1 MTMSI
6 ISTKECKTV
15 WDNCLAI
22 IKDNV
27 DDGVYE
33 TWFKPIMPVAIE
45 KNTLILQ
52 LPSHLFYEWIE
63 ANYVHLLKMVIKREL
78 GETGKLQY
86 RVVMEK
92 KRTPELSKTI
102 KLPSYDLLSI
112 ENPPTAAPID
122 IYAED
127 STIPDPSIVPGIRRQ
142 KINSNLIESLTF
154 DNYVEGECN
163 RLARSAGWAIAG
175 NPGGT
180 AFNPL
185 YIHSEVGL
193 GKTHLA
199 HAIGNQTKVNF
210 PDKIVLY
217 VNTDQFYQQYIEAV
231 KNQTINDFIFF
242 YQSIDVLIIDDIQF
256 MAGGK
261 QKTQEAFF
269 QILNHILQKS
279 KQIIITSDKS
289 PVEMT
294 GFEHRVLSRFKW
306 GLAAELYVPDLETR
320 IAIIHKMLEKEG
332 IEFPLEVI
340 DYMALR
346 ITSNTRELKGAM
358 IAILA
363 QASLNKKEITVELAK
378 EMIDKYVKSNAKE
391 ISIEYIQKIVSDY
404 FGLPLDSINTECRK
418 REIVLARQMG
428 MYFAKK
434 YTKLP
439 YSAIGANF
447 GNRDHAT
454 VLYARRSIENLIET
468 DKKVRLYV
476 DEIDK
481 KMKI

>member
-1 MTMSI
+1 MST
-6 ISTKECKTV
+6 ISPKECKTV
-15 WDNCLAI
+15 WDDCLEI

-27 DDGVYE
+27 DAKAYE
-33 TWFKPIMPVAIE
+33 TWFQPIIPIAIE

-63 ANYVHLLKMVIKREL
+63 THYVHLLKMVIKRKL
-78 GETGKLQY
+78 GTSGKLQY

-92 KRTPELSKTI
+92 SRTPSHSKII
-102 KLPSYDLLSI
+102 KLPSYDLPAI
-112 ENPPTAAPID
+112 ENPPISAPID
-122 IYAED
+122 IYAEN
-127 STIPDPSIVPGIRRQ
+127 SVIPNPFILPGIRKHR
-142 KINSNLIESLTF
+142 INSNLIESLTF

-163 RLARSAGWAIAG
+163 RLARSAGWAISG

-193 GKTHLA
+193 GKTHLS

-210 PDKIVLY
+210 PDKVVLY

-261 QKTQEAFF
+261 QRTQEAFF

-289 PVEMT
+289 PVDMS

-306 GLAAELYVPDLETR
+306 GLAAELHVPDLETR
-320 IAIIHKMLEKEG
+320 IAIMHKMLENEG
-332 IEFPLEVI
+332 TEFPVEVI

-363 QASLNKKEITVELAK
+363 QASLNKKDITVELAK

-391 ISIEYIQKIVSDY
+391 ISVEYIQKVISDY
-404 FGLPLDSINTECRK
+404 FGLPAESINANTRK
-418 REIVLARQMG
+418 REMVLARQLG
-428 MYFAKK
+428 MYFSKK
-434 YTKLP
+434 YKKIP
-439 YSAIGANF
+439 YSTIGTYF

-454 VLYARRSIENLIET
+454 VLYACRSIENLIET

-476 DEIDK
+476 EEIDK

>member
-1 MTMSI
+1 MSTI
-6 ISTKECKTV
+6 LTKECKVV

-22 IKDNV
+22 IRDNV
-27 DDGVYE
+27 DAEAYE
-33 TWFKPIMPVAIE
+33 TWFKPIIPIAVE

-63 ANYVHLLKMVIKREL
+63 THYVHLLKMVIKREL
-78 GETGKLQY
+78 GASGKLEY
-86 RVVMEK
+86 RIVMEK
-92 KRTPELSKTI
+92 KRIPEHSKTI
-102 KLPSYDLLSI
+102 KMPSYDLLSI
-112 ENPPTAAPID
+112 ENPPIAAPINV
-122 IYAED
+122 YAED
-127 STIPDPSIVPGIRRQ
+127 SVIPDPFILPGIRKHR
-142 KINSNLIESLTF
+142 ISSNLIEVLTF
-154 DNYVEGECN
+154 DNYIEGECN
-163 RLARSAGWAIAG
+163 RLARSAGWAIAAD
-175 NPGGT
+175 PGGT

-210 PDKIVLY
+210 PDKVVLY

-231 KNQTINDFIFF
+231 KNQTINDFIYF
-242 YQSIDVLIIDDIQF
+242 YQNIDVLIIDDIQF

-261 QKTQEAFF
+261 HKTQEAFF
-269 QILNHILQKS
+269 QILNYILQKS

-306 GLAAELYVPDLETR
+306 GLAAELHIPDLETR
-320 IAIIHKMLEKEG
+320 IAILHKMLEKEG
-332 IEFPLEVI
+332 VEFPPEVI

-363 QASLNKKEITVELAK
+363 QASLNKKEITIDLAK

-391 ISIEYIQKIVSDY
+391 ISMEYIQKVVSDY
-404 FGLPLDSINTECRK
+404 FGFPPEGITANSRK
-418 REIVLARQMG
+418 REIVLARQMS

-439 YSAIGANF
+439 YTTIGTHF

-454 VLYARRSIENLIET
+454 VLYACRSIENLIDI
-468 DKKVRLYV
+468 DKKVKLYV
-476 DEIDK
+476 EDIDK